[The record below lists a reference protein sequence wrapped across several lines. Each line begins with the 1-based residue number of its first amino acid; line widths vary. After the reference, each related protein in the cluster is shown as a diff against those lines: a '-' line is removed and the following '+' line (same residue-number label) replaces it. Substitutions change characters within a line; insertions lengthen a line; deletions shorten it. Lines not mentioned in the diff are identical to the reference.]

1 MRIQRG
7 GGSRPPPPWK
17 IISNW
22 IPPPWKKLDPPR
34 PPLENVWTPSGTL
47 RNDSSPSPPPTPP
60 PLMMKI
66 PGSAHVRYE
75 NQQTCQKIK
84 YSSRMLTTKCF
95 IVSNFDFFFRSNNLC
110 HKKTPTCKIL
120 NQSSVTTR
128 KILFWV
134 KQLAFERY
142 CVFSGLHK
150 KHICTGPDKRRDK
163 KYVSLYCILTYI
175 VGIQWNC
182 LTEAIPLKTHN
193 LCFQT
198 KPIKVNSKILTL
210 ESIFD
215 WYP

>member
-1 MRIQRG
+1 MNLKASADPEG
-7 GGSRPPPPWK
+7 GGVQTPPPLENHK
-17 IISNW
+17 QLD
-22 IPPPWKKLDPPR
+22 PPSLEKVGPPR

-128 KILFWV
+128 KILF
-134 KQLAFERY
+134 
-142 CVFSGLHK
+142 
-150 KHICTGPDKRRDK
+150 
-163 KYVSLYCILTYI
+163 
-175 VGIQWNC
+175 
-182 LTEAIPLKTHN
+182 
-193 LCFQT
+193 
-198 KPIKVNSKILTL
+198 
-210 ESIFD
+210 
-215 WYP
+215 